1 MRPFE
6 VCLLRTPQDITGILD
21 SEDFE
26 ANILLLPFRE
36 RICFEE
42 SVVFLDFHCSSLA
55 NDRQV

>member
-1 MRPFE
+1 M
-6 VCLLRTPQDITGILD
+6 LRTPQDITGILD